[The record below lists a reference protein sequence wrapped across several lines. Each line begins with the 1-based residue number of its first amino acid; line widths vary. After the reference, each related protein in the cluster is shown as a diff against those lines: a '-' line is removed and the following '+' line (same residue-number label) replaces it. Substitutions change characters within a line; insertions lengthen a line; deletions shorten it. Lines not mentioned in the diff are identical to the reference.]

1 MKSSKTIWNS
11 LGTALFIVSFL
22 IGVIFIGLG
31 LWSDLEGGAFWG
43 TREAAAFD
51 SSTPMDARLKGLIC
65 PVLIT
70 SEETATIF
78 IWVEN
83 RLDRPVKVMLQTD
96 LSNPDPFIEAIRD
109 SQTIEL
115 NPHEQRQFSWKAS
128 TQNLKFNRLILARTY
143 LINEQVR
150 IPARTSHCG
159 ILVVN
164 HSWLNSQQIIVI
176 SISASLIG
184 MILGMFL
191 WLKDKRPLK
200 DRSRRSA
207 YTMLA
212 LAILTLAGIL
222 ATLAGSWFMVI
233 VFLLL
238 ILLLLLAML
247 ENAIM
252 HLGSA

>member
-1 MKSSKTIWNS
+1 MKSSNTIWNS
-11 LGTALFIVSFL
+11 LGTTLFVVGFL
-22 IGVIFIGLG
+22 IGVIFISLG

-43 TREAAAFD
+43 TKEAAAFD
-51 SSTPMDARLKGLIC
+51 SSIPMDARLESLNC
-65 PVLIT
+65 PVMIT
-70 SEETATIF
+70 AQETATITTQ
-78 IWVEN
+78 VEN
-83 RLDRPVKVMLQTD
+83 RLDRPVEVIIQSD

-109 SQTIEL
+109 TQTIQL
-115 NPHEQRQFSWKAS
+115 NPQEQRQFSWKAS
-128 TQNLKFNRLILARTY
+128 IENLKFNRLILARTY
-143 LINEQVR
+143 LINEQLR

-164 HSWLNSQQIIVI
+164 HTWLTSQQIMLI

-191 WLKDKRPLK
+191 WQTGKHPLK
-200 DRSRRSA
+200 DRTRRSA

-212 LAILTLAGIL
+212 LVILTLAGIL

-247 ENAIM
+247 ENTIM
-252 HLGSA
+252 RLGSA

>member
-1 MKSSKTIWNS
+1 MKSSKNIWSS
-11 LGTALFIVSFL
+11 LGTALFIVGFL
-22 IGVIFIGLG
+22 IGLIFISLG
-31 LWSDLEGGAFWG
+31 LWSDLEAGAFWG

-51 SSTPMDARLKGLIC
+51 SSIPMDASLKGLTC

-70 SEETATIF
+70 LQETATISTR
-78 IWVEN
+78 VEN
-83 RLDRPVKVMLQTD
+83 RLDQTIEVILQTD

-109 SQTIEL
+109 SQIIQL
-115 NPHEQRQFSWKAS
+115 NPREQRQFSWKANI
-128 TQNLKFNRLILARTY
+128 QNLKFNRLILARTY
-143 LINEQVR
+143 LINEQLR

-159 ILVVN
+159 VLVVN
-164 HSWLNSQQIIVI
+164 HTWLSSQQIIVI
-176 SISASLIG
+176 SIIASLIG
-184 MILGMFL
+184 MMVGIFL

-200 DRSRRSA
+200 DRARRSA

-222 ATLAGSWFMVI
+222 ATLAGAWFLVI

-247 ENAIM
+247 ENTIM
-252 HLGSA
+252 RLGSA